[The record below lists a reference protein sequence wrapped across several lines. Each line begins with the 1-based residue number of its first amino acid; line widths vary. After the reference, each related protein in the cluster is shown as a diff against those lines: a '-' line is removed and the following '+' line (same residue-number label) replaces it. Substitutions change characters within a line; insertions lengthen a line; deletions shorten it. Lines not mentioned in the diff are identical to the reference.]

1 MSDRPLVELFDTAI
15 LDLDGC
21 TFHGDTALPYVAES
35 LATARGA
42 GMRVFFLTNNSSR
55 TQQQIA
61 EKLTG
66 LGIPTAPEDTFSA
79 AIAGARMV
87 ERQLGAGAKVL
98 MLGADG
104 VRQALAGT
112 SLQVV
117 TSADDDPAAVL
128 QGLSHELT
136 WYDLTEAAIAIQR
149 GATYF
154 ATNLDAKLPN
164 ERGFGLGNGSLA
176 AAVTSATG
184 VRPISAGKPEPE
196 IFRLAVEQSGARRP
210 ITVGDQLA
218 TDVRGAVA
226 AGLPCLQV
234 LTGVSSARD
243 VILADPAERP
253 SHLGLDMRDLLVPY
267 HGAENDGDWW
277 VCAGEA
283 AAVDRG
289 ALHLRSSGNLTDG
302 QPVSLHAYRALAAA
316 AWHASDTGTLLACPD
331 IVVER

>member
-1 MSDRPLVELFDTAI
+1 MSERPLVELFDAAI

-21 TFHGDTALPYVAES
+21 TFHGDTAIPHVAES

-55 TQQQIA
+55 TQEQIA
-61 EKLTG
+61 QKLTG
-66 LGIPTAPEDTFSA
+66 LGIPTAPEETFSA

-87 ERQLGAGAKVL
+87 ERHLGAGAKVL

-104 VRQALAGT
+104 VRRALAGT

-117 TSADDDPAAVL
+117 ASADDAPAAVL

-136 WYDLTEAAIAIQR
+136 WHDLTEAAIAIQR

-184 VRPISAGKPEPE
+184 VHPISAGKPEPE
-196 IFRLAVEQSGARRP
+196 IFRLAVEQSGATRP

-226 AGLPCLQV
+226 AELPCLQV

-253 SHLGLDMRDLLVPY
+253 SHLGLDMRDLLLPY
-267 HGAENDGDWW
+267 LGAERDGEWW
-277 VCAGEA
+277 ECAGEVA
-283 AAVDRG
+283 TV
-289 ALHLRSSGNLTDG
+289 TDG
-302 QPVSLHAYRALAAA
+302 DLRLGSAGQLVESQPVSLHAYRALAAA
-316 AWHASDTGTLLACPD
+316 AWHAIDGGMPVACPD